1 MPLRFLSLSPRQ
13 HSCAKIHIKGGQRL
27 DRQSYLNRWIRNQQQ
42 RKWMHPYPEFELHNF
57 GDLVELVALV
67 EELELKIRNEKK
79 SKLLRNNF

>member
-1 MPLRFLSLSPRQ
+1 
-13 HSCAKIHIKGGQRL
+13 
-27 DRQSYLNRWIRNQQQ
+27 
-42 RKWMHPYPEFELHNF
+42 MHPYPEFELHNF